1 MWQSGQVYASLVDIL
16 KDTPRYLKKHLGKSS
31 KMKNCI
37 PTKSDKISNKGQ
49 IY

>member
-1 MWQSGQVYASLVDIL
+1 MWQSGQVYVDIL
-16 KDTPRYLKKHLGKSS
+16 KDIPRYLKHLGKPS

-37 PTKSDKISNKGQ
+37 PTKSDKIFSKGQ